1 MPLVIVVVAKLV
13 KERQKLVPY
22 RKHRMPSKSS
32 LDTSTAVQDFLK
44 AVYVLQQRGKNNR
57 VSTNALAEAL
67 KILPPS
73 VTDMARR
80 LSEGGLVDYKKYH
93 GVHLTQ
99 DGEEIALKM
108 LRRHRLVELY
118 LMQELG
124 YELHEVHEDAERLE
138 HAVSERFIEAISHK
152 MGHPEFDPHGD
163 PIPSVD
169 GTITRRNL
177 IPLSEIELNQEAVV
191 SRFMMT
197 QAEMLQYLGERGIV
211 LNEMIQVKNIDPF
224 EGPMTILVDGQQQI
238 IGYNVAKSILVEV
251 IQ

>member
-1 MPLVIVVVAKLV
+1 
-13 KERQKLVPY
+13 
-22 RKHRMPSKSS
+22 MPSKSS

-44 AVYVLQQRGKNNR
+44 AVYMLQQRSENNR

-67 KILPPS
+67 DILPPS

-93 GVHLTQ
+93 GVHLTEN
-99 DGEEIALKM
+99 GEEIALRI

-124 YELHEVHEDAERLE
+124 YPLHEVHEDAEQLE
-138 HAVSERFIEAISHK
+138 HAVSERFIEAISKK

-169 GTITRRNL
+169 GVITRRNL
-177 IPLSEIELNQEAVV
+177 IPLCELEFNQEAIIA
-191 SRFMMT
+191 RFMMT
-197 QAEMLQYLGERGIV
+197 QADMLQYLLERGIV
-211 LNEMIQVKNIDPF
+211 LNETIQVKSIEPF
-224 EGPMTILVDGQQQI
+224 EGPLTILVDSQQQI

-251 IQ
+251 ASDE